1 MTTRQNSSIAIV
13 FILGLLAMLMPLS
26 IDMYL
31 PALPVISEQ
40 FGVPAGSAQM
50 TLSTY
55 ILGFAVGQLLYGPMA
70 DSIGRKPV
78 ILGGTLVFAA
88 AAVACALA
96 QTIDQLIVMRFFHGL
111 AAAAASVV
119 INALMRDIYPKEE
132 FSRMMSFVMLVTT
145 IAPLL
150 APIVGGWVLVWLSW
164 HYIFWILAVAAILAS
179 VMIFTLIKETLP
191 VERRQPFRLRTT
203 LGNFA
208 SLFRHKR
215 VLSYMLASGFSFAG
229 MFSFLSAGPF
239 VYIEINH
246 VSPQHFG
253 YYFALNI
260 VFLFVM
266 TIINSRFVRRVGA
279 LNMFRTGLWIQFVM
293 AGWMVFSALF
303 GVGFWALIKETL
315 PVERRQPFRLRTTL
329 GNFASLFRH
338 KRVLSYMLASGFSF
352 AGMFSFLSAGPFV
365 YIEINHV
372 SPQHFGYYFALNI
385 VFLFVMT
392 IINSRFVRRVG
403 ALNMFRTGLWIQ
415 FVMAGWMVFSALF
428 GVGFWAL
435 VVGVAAFVGC
445 VSMVSSNA
453 MAVILDEFPH
463 MAGTA
468 SSLAGTFRF
477 GIGAIVGALL
487 SLATFNSAWP
497 MIWSIAFCATC
508 SILFYLYAS
517 RAKKR

>member
-1 MTTRQNSSIAIV
+1 V

-31 PALPVISEQ
+31 PALPVISAQ

-55 ILGFAVGQLLYGPMA
+55 ILGFAIGQLLYGPMA
-70 DSIGRKPV
+70 DSLGRKPV
-78 ILGGTLVFAA
+78 ILGGTLIFAG

-96 QTIDQLIVMRFFHGL
+96 QTIDHLIVMRFFHGL

-145 IAPLL
+145 IAPLI
-150 APIVGGWVLVWLSW
+150 APMAGGAVLVWFSW
-164 HYIFWILAVAAILAS
+164 HAIFWILAIAALMAS
-179 VMIFTLIKETLP
+179 AMIFFFIDETLP
-191 VERRQPFRLRTT
+191 VERRQKFHIRTT

-239 VYIEINH
+239 VYIELNH

-260 VFLFVM
+260 VFLFIM
-266 TIINSRFVRRVGA
+266 TIINSRFVRKVGA
-279 LNMFRTGLWIQFVM
+279 INMFRAGLWIQFVM
-293 AGWMVFSALF
+293 AIWLVVSA
-303 GVGFWALIKETL
+303 
-315 PVERRQPFRLRTTL
+315 
-329 GNFASLFRH
+329 
-338 KRVLSYMLASGFSF
+338 
-352 AGMFSFLSAGPFV
+352 FLD
-365 YIEINHV
+365 
-372 SPQHFGYYFALNI
+372 
-385 VFLFVMT
+385 
-392 IINSRFVRRVG
+392 
-403 ALNMFRTGLWIQ
+403 
-415 FVMAGWMVFSALF
+415 
-428 GVGFWAL
+428 VGFWAL
-435 VVGVAAFVGC
+435 VVGAAAFVGC

-487 SLATFNSAWP
+487 SMSTFNTAWP
-497 MIWSIAFCATC
+497 MLWAIAFCATS

-517 RAKKR
+517 RPRKAAN

>member
-1 MTTRQNSSIAIV
+1 VTTRPRSSFKIV

-31 PALPVISEQ
+31 PALPVISAQ

-55 ILGFAVGQLLYGPMA
+55 ILGFALGQLFYGPMA
-70 DSIGRKPV
+70 DSLGRKPV
-78 ILGGTLVFAA
+78 ILGGTLIFAA
-88 AAVACALA
+88 AAVACALS
-96 QTIDQLIVMRFFHGL
+96 QTIDHLIIMRFLHGL

-145 IAPLL
+145 IAPLV
-150 APIVGGWVLVWLSW
+150 APMAGGAVLVWFSW
-164 HYIFWILAVAAILAS
+164 HVIFWILALAALLAS
-179 VMIFTLIKETLP
+179 AMIFFFIDETLP
-191 VERRQPFRLRTT
+191 AERRQKFHIRTT
-203 LGNFA
+203 IGNFA

-239 VYIEINH
+239 VYIELNH

-260 VFLFVM
+260 VFLFIM

-279 LNMFRTGLWIQFVM
+279 LNMFRAGLWIQFVM
-293 AGWMVFSALF
+293 AIWLVVSA
-303 GVGFWALIKETL
+303 
-315 PVERRQPFRLRTTL
+315 
-329 GNFASLFRH
+329 
-338 KRVLSYMLASGFSF
+338 
-352 AGMFSFLSAGPFV
+352 FL
-365 YIEINHV
+365 
-372 SPQHFGYYFALNI
+372 
-385 VFLFVMT
+385 
-392 IINSRFVRRVG
+392 
-403 ALNMFRTGLWIQ
+403 
-415 FVMAGWMVFSALF
+415 

-445 VSMVSSNA
+445 VSMVSSNG

-487 SLATFNSAWP
+487 SMATFTTAWP
-497 MIWSIAFCATC
+497 MLWAMAFCATS

-517 RAKKR
+517 RPRKAAH

>member
-1 MTTRQNSSIAIV
+1 MTTRPHSSFKIV

-31 PALPVISEQ
+31 PALPVISAQ

-55 ILGFAVGQLLYGPMA
+55 ILGFALGQLFYGPMA
-70 DSIGRKPV
+70 DSLGRKPV

-96 QTIDQLIVMRFFHGL
+96 QTIDHLIVMRFFHGL

-145 IAPLL
+145 IAPLV
-150 APIVGGWVLVWLSW
+150 APMAGGAVLVWFSW
-164 HYIFWILAVAAILAS
+164 HVIFWILALAALLAS
-179 VMIFTLIKETLP
+179 AMIFFFINETLP
-191 VERRQPFRLRTT
+191 VERRQKFHIRTT
-203 LGNFA
+203 IGNFA

-239 VYIEINH
+239 VYIELNH

-260 VFLFVM
+260 VFLFIM

-279 LNMFRTGLWIQFVM
+279 LKMFRAGLWIQFVM
-293 AGWMVFSALF
+293 AIWLVVSA
-303 GVGFWALIKETL
+303 
-315 PVERRQPFRLRTTL
+315 
-329 GNFASLFRH
+329 
-338 KRVLSYMLASGFSF
+338 
-352 AGMFSFLSAGPFV
+352 FL
-365 YIEINHV
+365 
-372 SPQHFGYYFALNI
+372 
-385 VFLFVMT
+385 
-392 IINSRFVRRVG
+392 
-403 ALNMFRTGLWIQ
+403 
-415 FVMAGWMVFSALF
+415 

-477 GIGAIVGALL
+477 GIGAIVGAML
-487 SLATFNSAWP
+487 SMAAFTTAWP
-497 MIWSIAFCATC
+497 MLWAMAFCATS

-517 RAKKR
+517 RPRKAAH

>member
-1 MTTRQNSSIAIV
+1 VTTRPHSSFKIV

-31 PALPVISEQ
+31 PALPVISAQ

-55 ILGFAVGQLLYGPMA
+55 ILGFALGQLFYGPMA
-70 DSIGRKPV
+70 DSFGRKPV
-78 ILGGTLVFAA
+78 ILGGTLIFAG
-88 AAVACALA
+88 AAVACAQA

-145 IAPLL
+145 IAPLV
-150 APIVGGWVLVWLSW
+150 APMAGGAVLVWFSW
-164 HYIFWILAVAAILAS
+164 HVIFWILALAALLAS
-179 VMIFTLIKETLP
+179 AMIFFFIDETLP
-191 VERRQPFRLRTT
+191 AERPQKFHIRTT
-203 LGNFA
+203 MGNFA

-239 VYIEINH
+239 VYIELNH

-260 VFLFVM
+260 VFLFIM

-279 LNMFRTGLWIQFVM
+279 LNMFRAGLWIQFVM
-293 AGWMVFSALF
+293 AIWLVVSA
-303 GVGFWALIKETL
+303 
-315 PVERRQPFRLRTTL
+315 
-329 GNFASLFRH
+329 
-338 KRVLSYMLASGFSF
+338 
-352 AGMFSFLSAGPFV
+352 FL
-365 YIEINHV
+365 
-372 SPQHFGYYFALNI
+372 
-385 VFLFVMT
+385 
-392 IINSRFVRRVG
+392 
-403 ALNMFRTGLWIQ
+403 
-415 FVMAGWMVFSALF
+415 

-487 SLATFNSAWP
+487 SMATFTTAWP
-497 MIWSIAFCATC
+497 MLWAMAFCATS

-517 RAKKR
+517 RPRKAAH

>member
-1 MTTRQNSSIAIV
+1 MTNRPHSSLSIV

-31 PALPVISEQ
+31 PALPVIAGQ

-55 ILGFAVGQLLYGPMA
+55 ILGFALGQLIYGPMA

-78 ILGGTLVFAA
+78 ILGGTLIFAA

-96 QTIDQLIVMRFFHGL
+96 QTIDQLITLRFFHGL
-111 AAAAASVV
+111 SAAAASVV
-119 INALMRDIYPKEE
+119 INALMRDLYPREE

-150 APIVGGWVLVWLSW
+150 APMVGGAVMIWFSW
-164 HYIFWILAVAAILAS
+164 HAIFWILAIAALLAS
-179 VMIFTLIKETLP
+179 AMIAFFIRETLP
-191 VERRQPFRLRTT
+191 PERRQPFHLRTT
-203 LGNFA
+203 VGNFA

-215 VLSYMLASGFSFAG
+215 VLSYMLVSGFSFAG

-239 VYIEINH
+239 VYIEVNH
-246 VSPQHFG
+246 VSPQDFG

-260 VFLFVM
+260 VFLFLM
-266 TIINSRFVRRVGA
+266 TIINGRFVRRVGA
-279 LNMFRTGLWIQFVM
+279 LKMFRGGLWIQFTM
-293 AGWMVFSALF
+293 ALWMVVTALL
-303 GVGFWALIKETL
+303 GAGFW
-315 PVERRQPFRLRTTL
+315 
-329 GNFASLFRH
+329 S
-338 KRVLSYMLASGFSF
+338 
-352 AGMFSFLSAGPFV
+352 
-365 YIEINHV
+365 
-372 SPQHFGYYFALNI
+372 
-385 VFLFVMT
+385 
-392 IINSRFVRRVG
+392 
-403 ALNMFRTGLWIQ
+403 
-415 FVMAGWMVFSALF
+415 
-428 GVGFWAL
+428 L
-435 VVGVAAFVGC
+435 VVGVAAFIGC
-445 VSMVSSNA
+445 VSLVSSNA

-487 SLATFNSAWP
+487 SLSTFNSAWP
-497 MIWSIAFCATC
+497 MIWSMMFCATS

-517 RAKKR
+517 RGKKTV

>member
-1 MTTRQNSSIAIV
+1 MTTRPHSSFKIV

-31 PALPVISEQ
+31 PALPVISAQ

-55 ILGFAVGQLLYGPMA
+55 ILGFALGQLLYGPMA
-70 DSIGRKPV
+70 DSLGRKPV
-78 ILGGTLVFAA
+78 ILGGTLVFAG

-96 QTIDQLIVMRFFHGL
+96 QTIDHLIFMRFLHGL

-145 IAPLL
+145 IAPLV
-150 APIVGGWVLVWLSW
+150 APMAGGAVLVWFSW
-164 HYIFWILAVAAILAS
+164 HAIFWILALAALLAS
-179 VMIFTLIKETLP
+179 AMIFFFIDETLP
-191 VERRQPFRLRTT
+191 AEHRQKFHIRTT
-203 LGNFA
+203 IGNFA

-239 VYIEINH
+239 VYIELNH

-260 VFLFVM
+260 VFLFVL

-279 LNMFRTGLWIQFVM
+279 LNMFRAGLWIQFVI
-293 AGWMVFSALF
+293 AVWLVVSA
-303 GVGFWALIKETL
+303 
-315 PVERRQPFRLRTTL
+315 
-329 GNFASLFRH
+329 
-338 KRVLSYMLASGFSF
+338 
-352 AGMFSFLSAGPFV
+352 FL
-365 YIEINHV
+365 
-372 SPQHFGYYFALNI
+372 
-385 VFLFVMT
+385 
-392 IINSRFVRRVG
+392 
-403 ALNMFRTGLWIQ
+403 
-415 FVMAGWMVFSALF
+415 

-435 VVGVAAFVGC
+435 VIGVAAFVGC
-445 VSMVSSNA
+445 VSMISSNA

-487 SLATFNSAWP
+487 SMATFTTAWP
-497 MIWSIAFCATC
+497 MLWAMAFCAT
-508 SILFYLYAS
+508 SSVLFCLYAS
-517 RAKKR
+517 RPRKAAH

>member
-1 MTTRQNSSIAIV
+1 MTTRPHSSFKIV

-31 PALPVISEQ
+31 PALPVISAQ

-55 ILGFAVGQLLYGPMA
+55 ILGFAIGQLLYGPMA
-70 DSIGRKPV
+70 DSLGRKPV
-78 ILGGTLVFAA
+78 ILGGTLIFAG

-96 QTIDQLIVMRFFHGL
+96 QTIDHLIVMRFFHGL

-145 IAPLL
+145 IAPLI
-150 APIVGGWVLVWLSW
+150 APMAGGAVLVWFSW
-164 HYIFWILAVAAILAS
+164 HAIFWILAIAALMAS
-179 VMIFTLIKETLP
+179 AMIFFFIDETLP
-191 VERRQPFRLRTT
+191 VERRQKFHIRTT

-239 VYIEINH
+239 VYIELNH

-260 VFLFVM
+260 VFLFIM
-266 TIINSRFVRRVGA
+266 TIINSRFVRKVGA
-279 LNMFRTGLWIQFVM
+279 INMFRAGLWIQFVM
-293 AGWMVFSALF
+293 AIWLVVSA
-303 GVGFWALIKETL
+303 
-315 PVERRQPFRLRTTL
+315 
-329 GNFASLFRH
+329 
-338 KRVLSYMLASGFSF
+338 
-352 AGMFSFLSAGPFV
+352 FLD
-365 YIEINHV
+365 
-372 SPQHFGYYFALNI
+372 
-385 VFLFVMT
+385 
-392 IINSRFVRRVG
+392 
-403 ALNMFRTGLWIQ
+403 
-415 FVMAGWMVFSALF
+415 
-428 GVGFWAL
+428 VGFWAL

-487 SLATFNSAWP
+487 SMATFNTAWP
-497 MIWSIAFCATC
+497 MLWAIAFCATS

-517 RAKKR
+517 RPRKAAN

>member
-1 MTTRQNSSIAIV
+1 MTTRPHSSFKIV

-31 PALPVISEQ
+31 PALPVISAQ

-55 ILGFAVGQLLYGPMA
+55 ILGFALGQLLYGPMA
-70 DSIGRKPV
+70 DSLGRKPV

-96 QTIDQLIVMRFFHGL
+96 QSIDQLIIMRFLHGL

-145 IAPLL
+145 IAPLV
-150 APIVGGWVLVWLSW
+150 APMAGGAVLVWFSW
-164 HYIFWILAVAAILAS
+164 HAIFWILALAALLAS
-179 VMIFTLIKETLP
+179 AMIFFFIDETLP
-191 VERRQPFRLRTT
+191 AEHRQKFHIRTT
-203 LGNFA
+203 IGNFA
-208 SLFRHKR
+208 SLFGHKR

-239 VYIEINH
+239 VYIELNH

-260 VFLFVM
+260 VFLFVL

-279 LNMFRTGLWIQFVM
+279 LNMFRAGLWIQFVM
-293 AGWMVFSALF
+293 AVWLVVSA
-303 GVGFWALIKETL
+303 
-315 PVERRQPFRLRTTL
+315 
-329 GNFASLFRH
+329 
-338 KRVLSYMLASGFSF
+338 
-352 AGMFSFLSAGPFV
+352 FL
-365 YIEINHV
+365 
-372 SPQHFGYYFALNI
+372 
-385 VFLFVMT
+385 
-392 IINSRFVRRVG
+392 
-403 ALNMFRTGLWIQ
+403 
-415 FVMAGWMVFSALF
+415 

-435 VVGVAAFVGC
+435 VIGVAAFVGC
-445 VSMVSSNA
+445 VSMISSNA

-487 SLATFNSAWP
+487 SMATFTTAWP
-497 MIWSIAFCATC
+497 MLWAMAFCAT
-508 SILFYLYAS
+508 SSVLFCLYAS
-517 RAKKR
+517 RPRKAAH

>member
-1 MTTRQNSSIAIV
+1 MTNRPHSSLSIV
-13 FILGLLAMLMPLS
+13 IILGLLAMLMPLS

-31 PALPVISEQ
+31 PALPVIAGQ

-55 ILGFAVGQLLYGPMA
+55 ILGFALGQLLYGPMA

-78 ILGGTLVFAA
+78 ILGGTLIFAA

-96 QTIDQLIVMRFFHGL
+96 QSIDQLITMRFFHGL

-119 INALMRDIYPKEE
+119 INALMRDIYPREE

-150 APIVGGWVLVWLSW
+150 APMIGGAVLVWFSW
-164 HYIFWILAVAAILAS
+164 HMIFWILAVAGLLVS
-179 VMIFTLIKETLP
+179 VMIAFFIRETLP
-191 VERRQPFRLRTT
+191 PERRQPFHLRTT
-203 LGNFA
+203 VGNFA

-246 VSPQHFG
+246 VSPQDFG

-260 VFLFVM
+260 VFLFLM
-266 TIINSRFVRRVGA
+266 TIINGRFVRRVGA
-279 LNMFRTGLWIQFVM
+279 LKMFRGGLWVQFVM
-293 AGWMVFSALF
+293 ALWMVITALL
-303 GVGFWALIKETL
+303 GVGFW
-315 PVERRQPFRLRTTL
+315 
-329 GNFASLFRH
+329 S
-338 KRVLSYMLASGFSF
+338 
-352 AGMFSFLSAGPFV
+352 
-365 YIEINHV
+365 
-372 SPQHFGYYFALNI
+372 
-385 VFLFVMT
+385 
-392 IINSRFVRRVG
+392 
-403 ALNMFRTGLWIQ
+403 
-415 FVMAGWMVFSALF
+415 
-428 GVGFWAL
+428 L

-445 VSMVSSNA
+445 VSLVSSNA

-477 GIGAIVGALL
+477 GIGAIVGTLL
-487 SLATFNSAWP
+487 SLSAFNSAWP
-497 MIWSIAFCATC
+497 MIWSITFCATS

-517 RAKKR
+517 RGKKQA

>member
-1 MTTRQNSSIAIV
+1 MTTRPHSSFKIV

-31 PALPVISEQ
+31 PALPVISAQ

-55 ILGFAVGQLLYGPMA
+55 ILGFALGQLFYGPMA
-70 DSIGRKPV
+70 DSLGRKPV

-96 QTIDQLIVMRFFHGL
+96 QTIDHLIIMRFFHGL

-145 IAPLL
+145 IAPLV
-150 APIVGGWVLVWLSW
+150 APMAGGAVLVWFSW
-164 HYIFWILAVAAILAS
+164 HVIFWILALAALLAS
-179 VMIFTLIKETLP
+179 AMIFFFIDETLP
-191 VERRQPFRLRTT
+191 VERRQKFHIRTT
-203 LGNFA
+203 IGNFA

-239 VYIEINH
+239 VYIELNH

-260 VFLFVM
+260 VFLFIM

-279 LNMFRTGLWIQFVM
+279 LNMFRAGLWIQFVM
-293 AGWMVFSALF
+293 AVWLVVSA
-303 GVGFWALIKETL
+303 
-315 PVERRQPFRLRTTL
+315 
-329 GNFASLFRH
+329 
-338 KRVLSYMLASGFSF
+338 
-352 AGMFSFLSAGPFV
+352 FL
-365 YIEINHV
+365 
-372 SPQHFGYYFALNI
+372 
-385 VFLFVMT
+385 
-392 IINSRFVRRVG
+392 
-403 ALNMFRTGLWIQ
+403 
-415 FVMAGWMVFSALF
+415 

-445 VSMVSSNA
+445 VAMVSSNA

-487 SLATFNSAWP
+487 AMATFSTAWP
-497 MIWSIAFCATC
+497 MLWAMAFCATS

-517 RAKKR
+517 RPRKAAH

>member
-1 MTTRQNSSIAIV
+1 MTTRPHSSFKIV
-13 FILGLLAMLMPLS
+13 FILGLLATLMPLS

-31 PALPVISEQ
+31 PALPVISAQ

-55 ILGFAVGQLLYGPMA
+55 ILGFALGQLFYGPMA
-70 DSIGRKPV
+70 DSLGRKPV

-96 QTIDQLIVMRFFHGL
+96 QTIDHLIIMRFFHGL

-145 IAPLL
+145 IAPLV
-150 APIVGGWVLVWLSW
+150 APMAGGAVLVWFSW
-164 HYIFWILAVAAILAS
+164 HVIFWILALAALLAS
-179 VMIFTLIKETLP
+179 AMIFFFIDETLP
-191 VERRQPFRLRTT
+191 VERRQKFHIRTT
-203 LGNFA
+203 IGNFA

-239 VYIEINH
+239 VYIELNH

-260 VFLFVM
+260 VFLFIM

-279 LNMFRTGLWIQFVM
+279 LNMFRAGLWIQFVM
-293 AGWMVFSALF
+293 AIWLVVSA
-303 GVGFWALIKETL
+303 
-315 PVERRQPFRLRTTL
+315 
-329 GNFASLFRH
+329 
-338 KRVLSYMLASGFSF
+338 
-352 AGMFSFLSAGPFV
+352 FL
-365 YIEINHV
+365 
-372 SPQHFGYYFALNI
+372 
-385 VFLFVMT
+385 
-392 IINSRFVRRVG
+392 
-403 ALNMFRTGLWIQ
+403 
-415 FVMAGWMVFSALF
+415 

-487 SLATFNSAWP
+487 SMATFTTAWP
-497 MIWSIAFCATC
+497 MLWAMAFCATS

-517 RAKKR
+517 RPRKAAH

>member
-1 MTTRQNSSIAIV
+1 MTTRPHSSFKIV

-31 PALPVISEQ
+31 PALPVISAQ

-55 ILGFAVGQLLYGPMA
+55 ILGFALGQLFYGPMA
-70 DSIGRKPV
+70 DSLGRKPV

-96 QTIDQLIVMRFFHGL
+96 QSIDQLIVMRFFHGL

-145 IAPLL
+145 IAPLVASMAGGAVL
-150 APIVGGWVLVWLSW
+150 AWFSW
-164 HYIFWILAVAAILAS
+164 HVIFWILALAALLAS
-179 VMIFTLIKETLP
+179 AMIFFFIDETLP
-191 VERRQPFRLRTT
+191 VERRQKFHIRTT
-203 LGNFA
+203 MGNFA

-239 VYIEINH
+239 VYIELNH

-260 VFLFVM
+260 VFLFIM

-279 LNMFRTGLWIQFVM
+279 LNMFRAGLWIQFVM
-293 AGWMVFSALF
+293 AIWLVASA
-303 GVGFWALIKETL
+303 
-315 PVERRQPFRLRTTL
+315 
-329 GNFASLFRH
+329 
-338 KRVLSYMLASGFSF
+338 
-352 AGMFSFLSAGPFV
+352 FL
-365 YIEINHV
+365 
-372 SPQHFGYYFALNI
+372 
-385 VFLFVMT
+385 
-392 IINSRFVRRVG
+392 
-403 ALNMFRTGLWIQ
+403 
-415 FVMAGWMVFSALF
+415 

-477 GIGAIVGALL
+477 GIGAVVGALL
-487 SLATFNSAWP
+487 SMATFTTAWP
-497 MIWSIAFCATC
+497 MLWAMAFCATS

-517 RAKKR
+517 RPRKAAH

>member
-1 MTTRQNSSIAIV
+1 MTTRPHSSFKIV

-31 PALPVISEQ
+31 PALPVISAQ

-55 ILGFAVGQLLYGPMA
+55 ILGFALGQLFYGPMA
-70 DSIGRKPV
+70 DSLGRKPV
-78 ILGGTLVFAA
+78 ILGGTLIFAA

-96 QTIDQLIVMRFFHGL
+96 QSIDQLIVMRLFHGL

-145 IAPLL
+145 IAPLV
-150 APIVGGWVLVWLSW
+150 APMAGGAVLVWFSW
-164 HYIFWILAVAAILAS
+164 HAIFWILALAALLAS
-179 VMIFTLIKETLP
+179 AMIFFFIDETLA
-191 VERRQPFRLRTT
+191 VERRQKFHIRTT
-203 LGNFA
+203 MGNFA

-239 VYIEINH
+239 VYIELNH

-260 VFLFVM
+260 VFLFIM
-266 TIINSRFVRRVGA
+266 TIINSRFVRRIGA
-279 LNMFRTGLWIQFVM
+279 LNMFRAGLWIQFVM
-293 AGWMVFSALF
+293 AIWLVVSAF
-303 GVGFWALIKETL
+303 
-315 PVERRQPFRLRTTL
+315 
-329 GNFASLFRH
+329 
-338 KRVLSYMLASGFSF
+338 
-352 AGMFSFLSAGPFV
+352 
-365 YIEINHV
+365 
-372 SPQHFGYYFALNI
+372 
-385 VFLFVMT
+385 
-392 IINSRFVRRVG
+392 
-403 ALNMFRTGLWIQ
+403 
-415 FVMAGWMVFSALF
+415 F

-445 VSMVSSNA
+445 VSMISSNA
-453 MAVILDEFPH
+453 MAVILGEFPH

-477 GIGAIVGALL
+477 GIGAVVGALL
-487 SLATFNSAWP
+487 SMATFNTAWP
-497 MIWSIAFCATC
+497 MLWAMAFCATS
-508 SILFYLYAS
+508 SILFCLYAS
-517 RAKKR
+517 RPRKAAH

>member
-1 MTTRQNSSIAIV
+1 MTTRPHSSFKIV

-31 PALPVISEQ
+31 PALPVISAQ

-55 ILGFAVGQLLYGPMA
+55 ILGFALGQLFYGPMA
-70 DSIGRKPV
+70 DSLGRKPV

-96 QTIDQLIVMRFFHGL
+96 QTIDHLIIMRFFHGL

-145 IAPLL
+145 IAPLV
-150 APIVGGWVLVWLSW
+150 APMAGGAVLVWFSW
-164 HYIFWILAVAAILAS
+164 HVIFWILALAALLAS
-179 VMIFTLIKETLP
+179 AMIFFFIDETLP
-191 VERRQPFRLRTT
+191 VERRQKFHIRTT
-203 LGNFA
+203 IGNFA

-239 VYIEINH
+239 VYIELNH

-260 VFLFVM
+260 VFLFIM

-279 LNMFRTGLWIQFVM
+279 LNMFRAGLWIQFVM
-293 AGWMVFSALF
+293 AIWLVVSA
-303 GVGFWALIKETL
+303 
-315 PVERRQPFRLRTTL
+315 
-329 GNFASLFRH
+329 
-338 KRVLSYMLASGFSF
+338 
-352 AGMFSFLSAGPFV
+352 FL
-365 YIEINHV
+365 
-372 SPQHFGYYFALNI
+372 
-385 VFLFVMT
+385 
-392 IINSRFVRRVG
+392 
-403 ALNMFRTGLWIQ
+403 
-415 FVMAGWMVFSALF
+415 

-487 SLATFNSAWP
+487 SMATFTTAWP
-497 MIWSIAFCATC
+497 MLWAMAFCATS
-508 SILFYLYAS
+508 SIIFYLYAS
-517 RAKKR
+517 RPRKAVH

>member
-1 MTTRQNSSIAIV
+1 VI
-13 FILGLLAMLMPLS
+13 ILGLLAMLMPLS

-31 PALPVISEQ
+31 PALPVIAGQ

-55 ILGFAVGQLLYGPMA
+55 ILGFALGQLLYGPMA

-78 ILGGTLVFAA
+78 ILGGTLIFAA

-96 QTIDQLIVMRFFHGL
+96 QSIDQLITMRFFHGL

-119 INALMRDIYPKEE
+119 INALMRDIYPREE

-150 APIVGGWVLVWLSW
+150 APMIGGAVLVWFSW
-164 HYIFWILAVAAILAS
+164 HMIFWILAVAGLLVS
-179 VMIFTLIKETLP
+179 VMIAFFIHETLP
-191 VERRQPFRLRTT
+191 PERRQPFHLRTT
-203 LGNFA
+203 VGNFA

-246 VSPQHFG
+246 VSPQDFG

-260 VFLFVM
+260 VFLFLM
-266 TIINSRFVRRVGA
+266 TIINGRFVRRVGA
-279 LNMFRTGLWIQFVM
+279 LKMFRGGLWVQFVM
-293 AGWMVFSALF
+293 ALWMVITALL
-303 GVGFWALIKETL
+303 GVGFW
-315 PVERRQPFRLRTTL
+315 
-329 GNFASLFRH
+329 S
-338 KRVLSYMLASGFSF
+338 
-352 AGMFSFLSAGPFV
+352 
-365 YIEINHV
+365 
-372 SPQHFGYYFALNI
+372 
-385 VFLFVMT
+385 
-392 IINSRFVRRVG
+392 
-403 ALNMFRTGLWIQ
+403 
-415 FVMAGWMVFSALF
+415 
-428 GVGFWAL
+428 L

-445 VSMVSSNA
+445 VSLVSSNA

-477 GIGAIVGALL
+477 GIGAIVGTLL
-487 SLATFNSAWP
+487 SMSAFNSAWP
-497 MIWSIAFCATC
+497 MIWSITFCATS

-517 RAKKR
+517 RGKKQA

>member
-1 MTTRQNSSIAIV
+1 MTIRPHSSFKIV

-31 PALPVISEQ
+31 PALPVISAQ

-55 ILGFAVGQLLYGPMA
+55 ILGFALGQLFYGPMA
-70 DSIGRKPV
+70 DSLGRKPV

-96 QTIDQLIVMRFFHGL
+96 QTIDHLIIMRFFHGL

-145 IAPLL
+145 IAPLV
-150 APIVGGWVLVWLSW
+150 ASMAGGAVLVWFSW
-164 HYIFWILAVAAILAS
+164 HVIFWILALAALLAS
-179 VMIFTLIKETLP
+179 AMIFFFIDETLP
-191 VERRQPFRLRTT
+191 VERRQKFHIRTT
-203 LGNFA
+203 IGNFA

-239 VYIEINH
+239 VYIELNH

-260 VFLFVM
+260 VFLFIM

-279 LNMFRTGLWIQFVM
+279 LNMFRAGLWIQFVM
-293 AGWMVFSALF
+293 AIWLVMSA
-303 GVGFWALIKETL
+303 
-315 PVERRQPFRLRTTL
+315 
-329 GNFASLFRH
+329 
-338 KRVLSYMLASGFSF
+338 
-352 AGMFSFLSAGPFV
+352 FL
-365 YIEINHV
+365 
-372 SPQHFGYYFALNI
+372 
-385 VFLFVMT
+385 
-392 IINSRFVRRVG
+392 
-403 ALNMFRTGLWIQ
+403 
-415 FVMAGWMVFSALF
+415 

-487 SLATFNSAWP
+487 SMATFTTAWP
-497 MIWSIAFCATC
+497 MLWAMAFCATS

-517 RAKKR
+517 RPRKAAH

>member
-1 MTTRQNSSIAIV
+1 MTTRPHSSFKIV

-31 PALPVISEQ
+31 PALPVISAQ

-55 ILGFAVGQLLYGPMA
+55 ILGFAIGQLLYGPMA
-70 DSIGRKPV
+70 DSLGRKPV
-78 ILGGTLVFAA
+78 ILGGTLVFAG

-96 QTIDQLIVMRFFHGL
+96 QSIDQLIIMRFFHGL

-119 INALMRDIYPKEE
+119 INALMRDVYPKEE

-145 IAPLL
+145 IAPLV
-150 APIVGGWVLVWLSW
+150 APMVGGAVLVWFSW
-164 HYIFWILAVAAILAS
+164 HAIFWILAVAALLAS
-179 VMIFTLIKETLP
+179 AMIFFFIDETLP
-191 VERRQPFRLRTT
+191 VERRQKFHIRTT
-203 LGNFA
+203 MGNFA

-239 VYIEINH
+239 VYIELNH

-279 LNMFRTGLWIQFVM
+279 INMFRAGLWIQFFM
-293 AGWMVFSALF
+293 AIWMVVSAF
-303 GVGFWALIKETL
+303 
-315 PVERRQPFRLRTTL
+315 L
-329 GNFASLFRH
+329 G
-338 KRVLSYMLASGFSF
+338 
-352 AGMFSFLSAGPFV
+352 
-365 YIEINHV
+365 I
-372 SPQHFGYYFALNI
+372 
-385 VFLFVMT
+385 
-392 IINSRFVRRVG
+392 
-403 ALNMFRTGLWIQ
+403 
-415 FVMAGWMVFSALF
+415 
-428 GVGFWAL
+428 GFWAL

-445 VSMVSSNA
+445 VSMISSNA

-477 GIGAIVGALL
+477 GIGAVVGALL
-487 SLATFNSAWP
+487 SMATFNTAWP
-497 MIWSIAFCATC
+497 MLWAIAFCATS

-517 RAKKR
+517 RPRKAAH

>member
-1 MTTRQNSSIAIV
+1 MSTRQRSSLAIV
-13 FILGLLAMLMPLS
+13 IILGLLAMLMPLS

-31 PALPVISEQ
+31 PALPVIAAQ

-55 ILGFAVGQLLYGPMA
+55 ILGFAFGQLLYGPMA
-70 DSIGRKPV
+70 DSLGRKPV

-88 AAVACALA
+88 AAVACALS
-96 QTIDQLIVMRFFHGL
+96 QSIDQLIVMRFFHGL

-145 IAPLL
+145 IAPLV
-150 APIVGGWVLVWLSW
+150 APMAGGAILVWFSW
-164 HYIFWILAVAAILAS
+164 HTIFWILAGAALLVSLMIL
-179 VMIFTLIKETLP
+179 FLIDETLP
-191 VERRQPFRLRTT
+191 AERRQQFHVRTT
-203 LGNFA
+203 LGNFVA
-208 SLFRHKR
+208 LFRHRR

-239 VYIEINH
+239 VYIELNH

-260 VFLFVM
+260 AFLFVM
-266 TIINSRFVRRVGA
+266 TVINGRFVRRIGA
-279 LNMFRTGLWIQFVM
+279 LNMFRFGLWVQFAM
-293 AGWMVFSALF
+293 AVWMAVCALLD
-303 GVGFWALIKETL
+303 VGFW
-315 PVERRQPFRLRTTL
+315 
-329 GNFASLFRH
+329 S
-338 KRVLSYMLASGFSF
+338 
-352 AGMFSFLSAGPFV
+352 
-365 YIEINHV
+365 
-372 SPQHFGYYFALNI
+372 
-385 VFLFVMT
+385 
-392 IINSRFVRRVG
+392 
-403 ALNMFRTGLWIQ
+403 
-415 FVMAGWMVFSALF
+415 
-428 GVGFWAL
+428 L

-445 VSMVSSNA
+445 VSLVASNA

-477 GIGAIVGALL
+477 GIGAIIGALL

-497 MIWSIAFCATC
+497 MILSIAFCATC
-508 SILFYLYAS
+508 SILFCLYACRPRKARS
-517 RAKKR
+517 

>member
-1 MTTRQNSSIAIV
+1 MTNRPHSSLSIV

-31 PALPVISEQ
+31 PALPVIAGQ

-55 ILGFAVGQLLYGPMA
+55 ILGFALGQLIYGPMA

-78 ILGGTLVFAA
+78 ILGGTLIFAA

-96 QTIDQLIVMRFFHGL
+96 QTIDQLIILRFFHGL
-111 AAAAASVV
+111 SAAAASVV
-119 INALMRDIYPKEE
+119 INALMRDLYPREE

-150 APIVGGWVLVWLSW
+150 APMVGGAVMIWFSW
-164 HYIFWILAVAAILAS
+164 HAIFWILAIAALLAS
-179 VMIFTLIKETLP
+179 AMIAFFIRETLP
-191 VERRQPFRLRTT
+191 PERRQPFHLRTT
-203 LGNFA
+203 VGNFA

-239 VYIEINH
+239 VYIEVNH
-246 VSPQHFG
+246 VSPQDFG

-260 VFLFVM
+260 VFLFLM
-266 TIINSRFVRRVGA
+266 TIINGRFVRRVGA
-279 LNMFRTGLWIQFVM
+279 LKMFRGGLWIQFTM
-293 AGWMVFSALF
+293 ALWMVVTALL
-303 GVGFWALIKETL
+303 GADFW
-315 PVERRQPFRLRTTL
+315 
-329 GNFASLFRH
+329 SL
-338 KRVLSYMLASGFSF
+338 VA
-352 AGMFSFLSAGPFV
+352 
-365 YIEINHV
+365 
-372 SPQHFGYYFALNI
+372 
-385 VFLFVMT
+385 
-392 IINSRFVRRVG
+392 
-403 ALNMFRTGLWIQ
+403 
-415 FVMAGWMVFSALF
+415 
-428 GVGFWAL
+428 
-435 VVGVAAFVGC
+435 GVAAFIGC
-445 VSMVSSNA
+445 VSLVSSNA

-487 SLATFNSAWP
+487 SLSTFNSAWP
-497 MIWSIAFCATC
+497 MIWSMMFCATS

-517 RAKKR
+517 RGKKTV

>member
-1 MTTRQNSSIAIV
+1 VTTRPHSSFKIV

-31 PALPVISEQ
+31 PALPVISAQ

-55 ILGFAVGQLLYGPMA
+55 ILGFALGQLFYGPMA
-70 DSIGRKPV
+70 DSLGRKPV

-96 QTIDQLIVMRFFHGL
+96 QTIDHLIVMRFFHGL

-145 IAPLL
+145 IAPLV
-150 APIVGGWVLVWLSW
+150 APMAGGAVLVWFSW
-164 HYIFWILAVAAILAS
+164 HVIFWILALAALLAS
-179 VMIFTLIKETLP
+179 AMIFFFIDETLP
-191 VERRQPFRLRTT
+191 VERRQKFHIRTT
-203 LGNFA
+203 IGNFA

-239 VYIEINH
+239 VYIELNH

-260 VFLFVM
+260 VFLFIM

-279 LNMFRTGLWIQFVM
+279 LNMFRAGLWIQFVM
-293 AGWMVFSALF
+293 AIWLVVSA
-303 GVGFWALIKETL
+303 
-315 PVERRQPFRLRTTL
+315 
-329 GNFASLFRH
+329 
-338 KRVLSYMLASGFSF
+338 
-352 AGMFSFLSAGPFV
+352 FL
-365 YIEINHV
+365 
-372 SPQHFGYYFALNI
+372 
-385 VFLFVMT
+385 
-392 IINSRFVRRVG
+392 
-403 ALNMFRTGLWIQ
+403 
-415 FVMAGWMVFSALF
+415 

-445 VSMVSSNA
+445 VSMVSSNG

-487 SLATFNSAWP
+487 SMATFTTAWP
-497 MIWSIAFCATC
+497 MLWAMAFCATS

-517 RAKKR
+517 RPRKAAH

>member
-1 MTTRQNSSIAIV
+1 MTTRQHSSFAIV

-31 PALPVISEQ
+31 PALPVISAQ

-55 ILGFAVGQLLYGPMA
+55 ILGFALGQLIYGPMA
-70 DSIGRKPV
+70 DSLGRKPV

-145 IAPLL
+145 IAPLM

-164 HYIFWILAVAAILAS
+164 HYIFWILAIAAILAS
-179 VMIFTLIKETLP
+179 VMIFALIKETLP
-191 VERRQPFRLRTT
+191 VERRQPFHIRTT
-203 LGNFA
+203 IGNFA
-208 SLFRHKR
+208 ALFRHKR

-246 VSPQHFG
+246 VPPQDFG

-279 LNMFRTGLWIQFVM
+279 LNMFRAGLWIQFAM
-293 AGWMVFSALF
+293 AVWMVFSALM
-303 GVGFWALIKETL
+303 GIGFWALMGI
-315 PVERRQPFRLRTTL
+315 
-329 GNFASLFRH
+329 
-338 KRVLSYMLASGFSF
+338 
-352 AGMFSFLSAGPFV
+352 
-365 YIEINHV
+365 
-372 SPQHFGYYFALNI
+372 
-385 VFLFVMT
+385 
-392 IINSRFVRRVG
+392 
-403 ALNMFRTGLWIQ
+403 
-415 FVMAGWMVFSALF
+415 
-428 GVGFWAL
+428 GFWAL

-487 SLATFNSAWP
+487 SLATFTSAWP
-497 MIWSIAFCATC
+497 MIWSIALCAAC

-517 RAKKR
+517 RPKKR

>member
-1 MTTRQNSSIAIV
+1 MTTRPHSSFKIV

-31 PALPVISEQ
+31 PALPVISAQ

-55 ILGFAVGQLLYGPMA
+55 ILGFAIGQLLYGPMA
-70 DSIGRKPV
+70 DSLGRKPV
-78 ILGGTLVFAA
+78 ILGGTLIFAG

-96 QTIDQLIVMRFFHGL
+96 QSIDQLIVMRFFHGL

-119 INALMRDIYPKEE
+119 INALMRDVYPKEE

-145 IAPLL
+145 IAPLV
-150 APIVGGWVLVWLSW
+150 APMVGGAVLVWFSW
-164 HYIFWILAVAAILAS
+164 HAIFWILAIAALLAS
-179 VMIFTLIKETLP
+179 AMIFFFIDETLP
-191 VERRQPFRLRTT
+191 VERRQKFHIRTT
-203 LGNFA
+203 MGNFA

-239 VYIEINH
+239 VYIELNH

-279 LNMFRTGLWIQFVM
+279 INMFRAGLWIQFVM
-293 AGWMVFSALF
+293 AIWLVVSAFL
-303 GVGFWALIKETL
+303 GV
-315 PVERRQPFRLRTTL
+315 
-329 GNFASLFRH
+329 S
-338 KRVLSYMLASGFSF
+338 
-352 AGMFSFLSAGPFV
+352 
-365 YIEINHV
+365 
-372 SPQHFGYYFALNI
+372 
-385 VFLFVMT
+385 
-392 IINSRFVRRVG
+392 
-403 ALNMFRTGLWIQ
+403 
-415 FVMAGWMVFSALF
+415 
-428 GVGFWAL
+428 FWAL

-487 SLATFNSAWP
+487 SMATFNTAWP
-497 MIWSIAFCATC
+497 MLWAIAFCATS

-517 RAKKR
+517 RPRKAAR

>member
-1 MTTRQNSSIAIV
+1 MTSRPRSSLSIV

-31 PALPVISEQ
+31 PALPVISAQ

-70 DSIGRKPV
+70 DSLGRKPV
-78 ILGGTLVFAA
+78 ILGGTLIFATAA
-88 AAVACALA
+88 AACALA
-96 QTIDQLIVMRFFHGL
+96 PTIDYLIVTRFFHGL

-145 IAPLL
+145 IAPLV
-150 APIVGGWVLVWLSW
+150 APIVGGAVLVWFSW
-164 HYIFWILAVAAILAS
+164 HAIFWILAVAALLAS
-179 VMIFTLIKETLP
+179 AMVYFFIDETLA
-191 VERRQPFRLRTT
+191 VEKRQPFHLRTT

-215 VLSYMLASGFSFAG
+215 VLSYMLASGFSFAA

-239 VYIEINH
+239 VYIELNH

-266 TIINSRFVRRVGA
+266 TTINSRFVRRMGA
-279 LNMFRTGLWIQFVM
+279 LWMFRAGLTIQFVM
-293 AGWMVFSALF
+293 ALWMVACALLD
-303 GVGFWALIKETL
+303 VGFWSL
-315 PVERRQPFRLRTTL
+315 VL
-329 GNFASLFRH
+329 GIA
-338 KRVLSYMLASGFSF
+338 
-352 AGMFSFLSAGPFV
+352 
-365 YIEINHV
+365 
-372 SPQHFGYYFALNI
+372 
-385 VFLFVMT
+385 VF
-392 IINSRFVRRVG
+392 I
-403 ALNMFRTGLWIQ
+403 
-415 FVMAGWMVFSALF
+415 
-428 GVGFWAL
+428 
-435 VVGVAAFVGC
+435 GC

-487 SLATFNSAWP
+487 SMATFTTAWP
-497 MIWSIAFCATC
+497 MLISIALCATC
-508 SILFYLYAS
+508 SILFYRYAS
-517 RAKKR
+517 RRRKTAQ

>member
-1 MTTRQNSSIAIV
+1 MTRRPHSSLSIV

-31 PALPVISEQ
+31 PALPVIAEQ

-96 QTIDQLIVMRFFHGL
+96 QSIEQLITMRFFHGL

-119 INALMRDIYPKEE
+119 INALMRDIYPREE

-150 APIVGGWVLVWLSW
+150 APMIGGAVLVWFNW
-164 HYIFWILAVAAILAS
+164 HAIFWILAIAALLVSA
-179 VMIFTLIKETLP
+179 MIVFFIRETLP
-191 VERRQPFRLRTT
+191 VEKRQKFHFRTT

-246 VSPQHFG
+246 ISPQDFG

-260 VFLFVM
+260 VFLFVTTM
-266 TIINSRFVRRVGA
+266 INGRIVRRVGA
-279 LNMFRTGLWIQFVM
+279 LNMFRSGLWVQFAM
-293 AGWMVFSALF
+293 ALWMVVTALLDL
-303 GVGFWALIKETL
+303 GFW
-315 PVERRQPFRLRTTL
+315 
-329 GNFASLFRH
+329 SL
-338 KRVLSYMLASGFSF
+338 VL
-352 AGMFSFLSAGPFV
+352 
-365 YIEINHV
+365 
-372 SPQHFGYYFALNI
+372 
-385 VFLFVMT
+385 
-392 IINSRFVRRVG
+392 
-403 ALNMFRTGLWIQ
+403 
-415 FVMAGWMVFSALF
+415 
-428 GVGFWAL
+428 
-435 VVGVAAFVGC
+435 GVAAFVGC
-445 VSMVSSNA
+445 VALVASNA

-487 SLATFNSAWP
+487 SMATFNTAWP
-497 MIWSIAFCATC
+497 MIWSITFCATC

-517 RAKKR
+517 RAKKSA

>member
-1 MTTRQNSSIAIV
+1 MTTRPHSSFKIV

-31 PALPVISEQ
+31 PALPVISAQ

-55 ILGFAVGQLLYGPMA
+55 ILGFALGQLFYGPMA
-70 DSIGRKPV
+70 DSLGRKPV
-78 ILGGTLVFAA
+78 ILGGTLIFAA
-88 AAVACALA
+88 GAVACALA
-96 QTIDQLIVMRFFHGL
+96 QSIDQLIVMRLFHGL

-145 IAPLL
+145 IAPLV
-150 APIVGGWVLVWLSW
+150 APMAGGAVLVWFSW
-164 HYIFWILAVAAILAS
+164 HAIFWILALAALLAS
-179 VMIFTLIKETLP
+179 AMIFFFIDETLA
-191 VERRQPFRLRTT
+191 VERRQKFHIRTT
-203 LGNFA
+203 MGNFA

-239 VYIEINH
+239 VYIELNH

-260 VFLFVM
+260 VFLFIM
-266 TIINSRFVRRVGA
+266 TIINSRFVRRIGA
-279 LNMFRTGLWIQFVM
+279 LNMFRAGLWIQFVM
-293 AGWMVFSALF
+293 AIWLVVSAF
-303 GVGFWALIKETL
+303 
-315 PVERRQPFRLRTTL
+315 
-329 GNFASLFRH
+329 
-338 KRVLSYMLASGFSF
+338 
-352 AGMFSFLSAGPFV
+352 
-365 YIEINHV
+365 
-372 SPQHFGYYFALNI
+372 
-385 VFLFVMT
+385 
-392 IINSRFVRRVG
+392 
-403 ALNMFRTGLWIQ
+403 
-415 FVMAGWMVFSALF
+415 F

-445 VSMVSSNA
+445 VSMISSNA

-477 GIGAIVGALL
+477 GIGAVVGALL
-487 SLATFNSAWP
+487 SMATFNTAWP
-497 MIWSIAFCATC
+497 MLWAMAFCATS
-508 SILFYLYAS
+508 SILFCLYAS
-517 RAKKR
+517 RPRKAAH